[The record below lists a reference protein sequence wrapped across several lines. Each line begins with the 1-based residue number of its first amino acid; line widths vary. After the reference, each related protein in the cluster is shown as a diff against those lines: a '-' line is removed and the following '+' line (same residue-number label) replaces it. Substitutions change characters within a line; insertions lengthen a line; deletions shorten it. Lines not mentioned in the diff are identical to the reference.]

1 MDAILVVNAGSSSV
15 KFQIFGNEEAGALPR
30 LIKGQIDGIGTR
42 PRLSAEGSDRSSLID
57 RTYASDKVPD
67 VPAAIAVVASWLR
80 ETQSF
85 NLVAVGHRVVH
96 GGPKYDRPV
105 VIDQAVVANLEQYVS
120 LAPLHQ
126 PNNLAPI
133 RTLMKTRPEV
143 LQVACF
149 DTAFHRGHSA
159 VADHFAIPE
168 RFYAEGVRRYG
179 FHGLSYEYV
188 AARLREIAP
197 TVAAGRVI
205 VAHLG
210 SGASMCAMADGR
222 SVESTMG
229 FTALDGIPMGT
240 RPGQIDPGVLLYLLT
255 EKGMDPM
262 AVQDLL
268 YRDSGLKGLSGI
280 SNDMRD
286 LQSSSDPRAKLA
298 VDYFVYRVGLN
309 AGMLAAALGGLD
321 AFVFT
326 AGIGEN
332 SPSIRARIA
341 EKLAWL
347 GVVLDPAA
355 NADGKSLISRPESR
369 VVLLVVPTDEEL
381 MIARHTLALLPK
393 DTVRKV
399 ARESLGGL
407 HARG

>member
-1 MDAILVVNAGSSSV
+1 MDTILVVNAGSSSV
-15 KFQIFGNEEAGALPR
+15 KFQIFGIEGGGALSR
-30 LIKGQIDGIGTR
+30 LVKGQIDGIGTR
-42 PRLSAEGSDRSSLID
+42 PRLLAKGHDGSSLID
-57 RTYASDKVPD
+57 RIYASNEVPD
-67 VPAAIAVVASWLR
+67 VPAAIAVVAAWLR

-85 NLVAVGHRVVH
+85 NLIAVGHRVVH

-105 VIDQAVVANLEQYVS
+105 VIDQGVVASLEQYVS

-133 RTLMKTRPEV
+133 RALLMGRPEL

-149 DTAFHRGHSA
+149 DTAFHHGHSA

-179 FHGLSYEYV
+179 FHGLSYEYI
-188 AARLREIAP
+188 AGRLREVAP
-197 TVAAGRVI
+197 SVAAGRVI

-210 SGASMCAMADGR
+210 SGASMCALSNGR

-255 EKGMDPM
+255 EKGMKPA

-268 YRDSGLKGLSGI
+268 YRESGLQGLSGI
-280 SNDMRD
+280 SNDMRE
-286 LQSSSDPRAKLA
+286 LQSSSDPRAMLA
-298 VDYFVYRVGLN
+298 VDHFVYRIGLN

-332 SPSIRARIA
+332 SPTIRARIA

-347 GVVLDPAA
+347 GAVLDPAD
-355 NADGKSLISRPESR
+355 NAAGKRVISKPESR
-369 VVLLVVPTDEEL
+369 IPLLVEPTDEEL
-381 MIARHTLALLPK
+381 MIAKHTLALQSE
-393 DTVRKV
+393 R
-399 ARESLGGL
+399 SGGGAIGQRL
-407 HARG
+407 AV